1 MQRFHQVPT
10 KVIKQKLTLKMDSM
24 TAIFAPALEKY
35 TRALLAR
42 IALDYNL
49 NEAELIAK
57 YITSGSVVILPKKA
71 AGPKKPRVPKE
82 DRPPCPGLTGKKKI
96 PCKNLCLPGDTA
108 CHFHSDKPKLP
119 KVQAPVPI
127 PATLETEPM
136 CQPCNDTLTQ
146 LDLDKLKEAAAA
158 VAEAFQPEPES
169 EPEEES
175 ESEED
180 PLDNMSIQ
188 DRLRMII
195 GEEELDE

>member
-1 MQRFHQVPT
+1 
-10 KVIKQKLTLKMDSM
+10 MDSM

-35 TRALLAR
+35 TRTLLAR

-57 YITSGSVVILPKKA
+57 YITSGSVVVLPKKS
-71 AGPKKPRVPKE
+71 AGPKKPKVPKE
-82 DRPPCPGLTGKKKI
+82 DRPPCPGLTGKKKT
-96 PCKNLCLPGDTA
+96 PCKNVCLPGDVA

-119 KVQAPVPI
+119 KVQAPV

-146 LDLDKLKEAAAA
+146 LDLDKLKEAAEA
-158 VAEAFQPEPES
+158 VAEAFQSEEEPES
-169 EPEEES
+169 EPEDLEPEA
-175 ESEED
+175 E
-180 PLDNMSIQ
+180 MSIQ

-195 GEEELDE
+195 GEEELEE

>member
-1 MQRFHQVPT
+1 MKVPT
-10 KVIKQKLTLKMDSM
+10 KGIKQKLRPQMDSM

-57 YITSGSVVILPKKA
+57 YITSGSVVVPRKA
-71 AGPKKPRVPKE
+71 PGPKKLKVPKE
-82 DRPPCPGLTGKKKI
+82 DRPPCPGLTGKKKT
-96 PCKNLCLPGDTA
+96 PCKNVCLPGDIA

-119 KVQAPVPI
+119 KVQVVDPQS
-127 PATLETEPM
+127 LETEQL
-136 CQPCNDTLTQ
+136 CEPCGITQ
-146 LDLDKLKEAAAA
+146 IDLDKLKEAAAE
-158 VAEAFQPEPES
+158 VAKVFQPEPEEDP
-169 EPEEES
+169 EPEVE
-175 ESEED
+175 
-180 PLDNMSIQ
+180 MSIE